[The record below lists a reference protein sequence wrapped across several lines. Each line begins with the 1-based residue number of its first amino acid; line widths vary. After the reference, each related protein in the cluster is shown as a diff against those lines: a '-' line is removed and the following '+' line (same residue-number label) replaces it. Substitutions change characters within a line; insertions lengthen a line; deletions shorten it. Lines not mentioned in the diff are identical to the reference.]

1 MKQNLLTISI
11 DSDKLKKFPEKFN
24 FLNFFHI
31 LVPKHSNFPRLL

>member
-24 FLNFFHI
+24 FLEASCI
-31 LVPKHSNFPRLL
+31 CVGKIVASY